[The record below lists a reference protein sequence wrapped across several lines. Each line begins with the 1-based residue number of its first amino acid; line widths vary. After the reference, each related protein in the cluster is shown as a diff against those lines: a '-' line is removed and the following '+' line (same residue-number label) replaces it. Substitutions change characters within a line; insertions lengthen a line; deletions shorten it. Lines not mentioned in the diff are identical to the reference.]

1 MSRLES
7 TQNSTWKTTLKST
20 LRTTQ
25 KTTQIIREMMKANPE
40 ISIKEFAA
48 VCGITRDGVNFH
60 IRNLN
65 NMFLIRNKGR
75 SVISYI
81 PPLISYISSKSFLI
95 SSKSIF
101 HPSFSSESS

>member
-40 ISIKEFAA
+40 NSIKEFAA

-60 IRNLN
+60 IRYLN
-65 NMFLIRNKGR
+65 NMF
-75 SVISYI
+75 
-81 PPLISYISSKSFLI
+81 
-95 SSKSIF
+95 
-101 HPSFSSESS
+101 

>member
-7 TQNSTWKTTLKST
+7 TQNSTW
-20 LRTTQ
+20 

-40 ISIKEFAA
+40 ISIEELAA
-48 VCGITRDGVNFH
+48 MCRITRDGVNFH

-65 NMFLIRNKGR
+65 DMFLIQNKGG

-81 PPLISYISSKSFLI
+81 TNHI
-95 SSKSIF
+95 
-101 HPSFSSESS
+101 

>member
-40 ISIKEFAA
+40 ISIEELAA
-48 VCGITRDGVNFH
+48 MCRITRDGVNFH

-65 NMFLIRNKGR
+65 DMFLIQNKGG

-81 PPLISYISSKSFLI
+81 TNHI
-95 SSKSIF
+95 
-101 HPSFSSESS
+101 